1 MSFFNTRDICFMH
14 HVYSVTVH
22 TEGGLLLLCVFFFFN
37 YKRNC
42 VNKRAVLIHSF
53 SVGKEMVDSIFE
65 IIVLCNDNGLDIESF

>member
-1 MSFFNTRDICFMH
+1 MH

>member
-1 MSFFNTRDICFMH
+1 MDF
-14 HVYSVTVH
+14 YYY
-22 TEGGLLLLCVFFFFN
+22 VFFFLN

-42 VNKRAVLIHSF
+42 VNKCAVLIHSF